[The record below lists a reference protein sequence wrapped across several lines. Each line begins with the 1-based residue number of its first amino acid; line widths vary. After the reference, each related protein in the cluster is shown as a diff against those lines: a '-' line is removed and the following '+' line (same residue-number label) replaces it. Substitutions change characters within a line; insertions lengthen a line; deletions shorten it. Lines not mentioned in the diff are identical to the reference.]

1 MTTLESVLHEVEERE
16 KELAALSKLWAV
28 TVGEHTPSTVQ
39 FSTWLSLHGFAGVVE
54 GIRITGRKFSEDG
67 RRDGRYSPSAVHK
80 LGDELPQRQGG
91 VMNKTLTTLIWQRCP
106 AKFHGTKLVILP

>member
-1 MTTLESVLHEVEERE
+1 MTTLESITREVEERE

-54 GIRITGRKFSEDG
+54 GIRASGRKFQKMG
-67 RRDGRYSPSAVHK
+67 GGMGAVY
-80 LGDELPQRQGG
+80 LLRFASS
-91 VMNKTLTTLIWQRCP
+91 VMNSRKNERE
-106 AKFHGTKLVILP
+106 AA